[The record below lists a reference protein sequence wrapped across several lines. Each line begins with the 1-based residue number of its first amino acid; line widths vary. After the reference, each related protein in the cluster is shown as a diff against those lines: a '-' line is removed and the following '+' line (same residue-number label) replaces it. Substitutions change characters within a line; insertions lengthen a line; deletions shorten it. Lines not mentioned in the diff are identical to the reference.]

1 MLRNDSENLL
11 MSHMLGISLVL
22 FFLLPHTH
30 VALLLVNPLICIFF
44 KLFRIN
50 RLWCKENLLVL
61 IPICITLL
69 LNLSDGVT
77 LKSLQRF
84 VAIFLCFSFF
94 PLIGQT
100 KLRNEYLCIILFCI
114 IFSQL
119 VYIFKIPILIE
130 LFNRYYP
137 VSETFVNQFKH
148 MQASITFYNMLDFR
162 LGGLYRNSNQ
172 CARYL
177 TMLLASF
184 IVSNNNKTIKQ
195 LLPFLIANFVAVLI
209 TGSRTGFVIASLII
223 VLYLN
228 VNVSIILNLKKVF
241 MLIMIILLSYCIVKW
256 SETLRS
262 FSVIQGFHNSANA
275 KFNVLVYYLKNEN
288 SIMRYLCG
296 YLDMSRL
303 RVFAEDVMSSF
314 DCEYGYLIFN
324 FGFVGFVSI
333 LCYYYLMYKK
343 INNIGRIFFVNFL
356 WMISSSLI
364 MSYRSIFIFF
374 ILMSYVY
381 NNCKRIEN
389 KFISNI

>member
-1 MLRNDSENLL
+1 
-11 MSHMLGISLVL
+11 
-22 FFLLPHTH
+22 
-30 VALLLVNPLICIFF
+30 
-44 KLFRIN
+44 
-50 RLWCKENLLVL
+50 
-61 IPICITLL
+61 
-69 LNLSDGVT
+69 
-77 LKSLQRF
+77 
-84 VAIFLCFSFF
+84 
-94 PLIGQT
+94 
-100 KLRNEYLCIILFCI
+100 
-114 IFSQL
+114 
-119 VYIFKIPILIE
+119 
-130 LFNRYYP
+130 
-137 VSETFVNQFKH
+137 
-148 MQASITFYNMLDFR
+148 
-162 LGGLYRNSNQ
+162 
-172 CARYL
+172 
-177 TMLLASF
+177 
-184 IVSNNNKTIKQ
+184 
-195 LLPFLIANFVAVLI
+195 
-209 TGSRTGFVIASLII
+209 
-223 VLYLN
+223 
-228 VNVSIILNLKKVF
+228 